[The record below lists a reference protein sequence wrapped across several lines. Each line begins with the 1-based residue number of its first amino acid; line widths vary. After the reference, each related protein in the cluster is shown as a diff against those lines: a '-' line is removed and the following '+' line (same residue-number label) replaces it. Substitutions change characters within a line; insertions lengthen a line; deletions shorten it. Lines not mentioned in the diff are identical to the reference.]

1 MRNLLRF
8 LAFVLLAVLA
18 VAGVFVW
25 KSCTSAGSDS
35 RSSSPILVGI
45 DREFTSLV
53 GRVLPSVVSINAT
66 PASPTD
72 PQAALLQRLLGS
84 ESAKQPQLGS
94 GAIVSADGH
103 IVTNWHVVANAG
115 AVEVSLNDGRSLPA
129 AFVGADELTD
139 VAVLKIEAT
148 GLPAIGFGNS
158 DDVRIGQTVVA
169 VGNPFGLQG
178 TVTTGIVSGKGRM
191 MSEATTEFFQTDA
204 PINPGSSG
212 GPLVDVDGKIVAL
225 NNALVQ
231 HTAGIGFAIPSN
243 AVRKIFEN
251 IRDHGRV
258 LRPWFGVVMLPIS
271 QPLADR
277 LGLLDLNGALV
288 QATLDNS
295 PAARAGILPGDVILT
310 YNGRRIAEWKDLR
323 NRVAETEP
331 GHEVAL
337 GIVRGGKNLTL
348 RAKIEKL
355 DPPK

>member
-8 LAFVLLAVLA
+8 LAFILLAALA
-18 VAGVFVW
+18 VGGVFVW
-25 KSCTSAGSDS
+25 KSCASAVPPPRT
-35 RSSSPILVGI
+35 RSPLLAGI

-53 GRVLPSVVSINAT
+53 GDVLPSVVSINAIPPG
-66 PASPTD
+66 PAD
-72 PQAALLQRLLGS
+72 PQAAFLQRLLGS
-84 ESAKQPQLGS
+84 DSAKQPQLGS
-94 GAIVSADGH
+94 GVIVSPDGH
-103 IVTNWHVVANAG
+103 IVTNWHVVAEAG

-129 AFVGADELTD
+129 ILVGADELSD
-139 VAVLKIEAT
+139 VAVLKIEAS
-148 GLPAIGFGNS
+148 GLPAIGFGDS
-158 DDVRIGQTVVA
+158 DDVRIGQTVIA
-169 VGNPFGLQG
+169 VGNPYGLQG

-191 MSEATTEFFQTDA
+191 MSEAATEFFQTDA

-212 GPLVDVDGKIVAL
+212 GPLVDIDGKIVAL

-243 AVRKIFEN
+243 TVRKIFEN

-271 QPLADR
+271 QAVADR
-277 LGLLDLNGALV
+277 LGLPDLRGALV

-295 PAARAGILPGDVILT
+295 PAARAGILPGDVILA
-310 YNGRRIAEWKDLR
+310 YNGRPIAEWKDLR

-337 GIVRGGKNLTL
+337 GILRNGKNITL

-355 DPPK
+355 DPRK